1 MAVYEHVYRRYAGAL
16 TSRRRRFLVVPR
28 YAFAHLFQSRAFII
42 FYLLCWV
49 VPFVGVL
56 AIYLRH
62 NVGALKLLGLTLD
75 RVREA
80 LPIDGR
86 FFYRGLEI
94 QGFLSFLAAVAIAPA
109 LISPDLRNNGLAL
122 YLSRPFSRSEYV
134 LGKLVVLAAVM
145 SSITWVPGLLLFAL
159 QGYLEGAGWFSAQ
172 LHVVTGLVVGGGAW
186 IGAVSLL
193 ALAVSAWVKWRPVA
207 RIVLLILYFVMSA
220 FARVTEM
227 AIGTWWGGMLSISQV
242 CSTIWAS
249 LLDVAP
255 PSPLP
260 VGAAWFALVAGSL
273 VSLGLL
279 MRRVRAYEV
288 VR

>member
-1 MAVYEHVYRRYAGAL
+1 MAVYEHAYRRYTGAL

-28 YAFAHLFQSRAFII
+28 YAFAHLLQSRAFII

-49 VPFVGVL
+49 LPFVGVL

-80 LPIDGR
+80 VPIDGR
-86 FFYRGLEI
+86 FFDKGMEI
-94 QGFLSFLAAVAIAPA
+94 QGFLSFLVAVGIAPA

-122 YLSRPFSRSEYV
+122 YLSRPFTRTEYV
-134 LGKLVVLAAVM
+134 LGKLAVLAAVM
-145 SSITWVPGLLLFAL
+145 SSITWVPGLLLFLL
-159 QGYLEGAGWFSAQ
+159 QGYLEGAGWFSAES
-172 LHVVTGLVVGGGAW
+172 HVVIGLVVGGGAW
-186 IGAVSLL
+186 IAAVSLL

-220 FARVTEM
+220 FARITEM

-242 CSTIWAS
+242 CATIWAD
-249 LLDVAP
+249 LFKVTP

-273 VSLGLL
+273 ACFGLL